1 MRAYKLGNSHAKVLD
16 RLVAEGVFKSIG
28 ALEEFLEQLSVQFKV
43 KRKEV
48 YHIID
53 DIKREEFLSD
63 PQLVDMTMN

>member
-1 MRAYKLGNSHAKVLD
+1 
-16 RLVAEGVFKSIG
+16 SIG
-28 ALEEFLEQLSVQFKV
+28 ALEEFLEKLSVQFRV

-63 PQLVDMTMN
+63 PQLACIEMN